1 MAKFK
6 VGDRVRFT
14 DACSSTWW
22 FGPHTDIKEGVITAI
37 PGNIHWDVNV
47 IPDTSGHEVAI
58 YFREIEPIEP
68 EQKLLS
74 VGDKV
79 RISRDSKYLPGE
91 IARIHD
97 VDPDEPGSTYLCCIG
112 TDISWIDAEHV
123 TPYVEASIVCLLEDG
138 EPRPSVKPYV
148 HASEESATKEA
159 ERLSLMHI
167 GQEFGVFVLTEKRV
181 AEAYEETVTKHRS
194 VAA

>member
-14 DACSSTWW
+14 DQCHRGWW
-22 FGPHTDIKEGVITAI
+22 FGPHTAFKEGEVRFA
-37 PGNIHWDVNV
+37 DD
-47 IPDTSGHEVAI
+47 DTVSLKYRVVVDGSDASVFVDDKH
-58 YFREIEPIEP
+58 IEP
-68 EQKLLS
+68 EQKLLNRD
-74 VGDKV
+74 DKV
-79 RISRDSKYLPGE
+79 RISLDSKYLPGE
-91 IARIHD
+91 IAWIRD
-97 VDPDEPGSTYLCCIG
+97 VDPDDPEETYFCEG
-112 TDISWIDAEHV
+112 TDKWWIAAEHV
-123 TPYVEASIVCLLEDG
+123 TPYTHTPTAIVCLLEDG

-148 HASEESATKEA
+148 HASEEAATKEA

>member
-14 DACSSTWW
+14 NACWDEWW
-22 FGPHTDIKEGVITAI
+22 FGPHTEFKEGVIKVI
-37 PGNIHWDVNV
+37 PG
-47 IPDTSGHEVAI
+47 PFGHGYEIGCEGISYAGSV
-58 YFREIEPIEP
+58 EDEHIEPIEP
-68 EQKLLS
+68 EQKLLN

-79 RISRDSKYLPGE
+79 RISRESKYLPGE
-91 IARIHD
+91 IARIRD
-97 VDPDEPGSTYLCCIG
+97 VDPDDPEETYCCEG
-112 TDISWIDAEHV
+112 TDNWWIAAEHV
-123 TPYVEASIVCLLEDG
+123 TPYIESAIVCLLEDG

>member
-14 DACSSTWW
+14 DQCHRGWW
-22 FGPHTDIKEGVITAI
+22 FGPHTEIKEG
-37 PGNIHWDVNV
+37 
-47 IPDTSGHEVAI
+47 EVRFVEDDAVSLK
-58 YFREIEPIEP
+58 YRVVCDDSDALVFVDDQHIEP
-68 EQKLLS
+68 EQGLLKR
-74 VGDKV
+74 GDKV
-79 RISRDSKYLPGE
+79 CISLDSKYLPGE
-91 IARIHD
+91 IARIRD
-97 VDPDEPGSTYLCCIG
+97 VDPDDPEETYFCEG
-112 TDISWIDAEHV
+112 TDRWWIAAKHV
-123 TPYVEASIVCLLEDG
+123 TPYIDASIVCLLEDG
-138 EPRPSVKPYV
+138 EPRPSVKPFV